1 MKHLPGVLA
10 RIAEAAGQQ
19 AALTLAREVGGTE
32 ISIPSRP
39 RARSPLAKMIGLDAA
54 RAIAAHVGHG
64 RVLIPMAGL
73 KGQAGR
79 RAACARLQA
88 QGLSATKAAIAADV
102 HERTAWRAR
111 RRVRNPARLPL
122 FDAVTRRRD

>member
-1 MKHLPGVLA
+1 MKYLPGILA
-10 RIAEAAGQQ
+10 RIAEVAGTQ

-39 RARSPLAKMIGLDAA
+39 RPRSPLAKMVGLDAA
-54 RAIAAHVGHG
+54 RAIANHVGHG

-79 RAACARLQA
+79 RVAVARLQA
-88 QGLSATKAAIAADV
+88 QGLSAAKAAIAVDV

-111 RRVRNPARLPL
+111 QRVRKATRLPL
-122 FDAVTRRRD
+122 FDR